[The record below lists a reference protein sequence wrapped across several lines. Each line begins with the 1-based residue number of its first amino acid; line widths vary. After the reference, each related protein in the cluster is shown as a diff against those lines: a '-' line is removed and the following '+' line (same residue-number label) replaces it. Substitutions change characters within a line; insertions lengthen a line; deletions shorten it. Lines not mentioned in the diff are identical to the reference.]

1 MFQQVEHKSGKV
13 HVVSVEILNALYV
26 RSSMN
31 CDAQCEKMI
40 GFEKDREN
48 GGVKERKYFSMKE
61 KEWENYQTK
70 K

>member
-1 MFQQVEHKSGKV
+1 MQ
-13 HVVSVEILNALYV
+13 LD
-26 RSSMN
+26 MN